1 MCQQNFGISNGSVL
15 HRLPLV
21 LSTISRMASTFDFA
35 AWPPKLSKE
44 QLEILTLLAKTYALS
59 TGHLYLPLVGQQP
72 TIPSTAIH
80 APFSLFPSPFPR
92 RLFEKAQR
100 IQKAYNI
107 LYARVTVDENFL
119 DNVMGAELGLGK
131 VDDFIGELWRGWK
144 QLREVGLVQ
153 VRPNHRR
160 IEYTS
165 EMRGLA
171 NSSGLVPLRLSPS
184 FMPRRRER
192 L

>member
-1 MCQQNFGISNGSVL
+1 MCQQNFGILFNGSVF

-21 LSTISRMASTFDFA
+21 LTTVSRMASTFDFA

-44 QLEILTLLAKTYALS
+44 QLEILTLHAKTYALS
-59 TGHLYLPLVGQQP
+59 TGLLYLPPVGQQS
-72 TIPSTAIH
+72 TIPSAAIH

-107 LYARVTVDENFL
+107 LYARVAMDENFL

-144 QLREVGLVQ
+144 QLREAELVQ
-153 VRPNHRR
+153 VRPYHRR
-160 IEYTS
+160 IEYIS
-165 EMRGLA
+165 EMCGPA

-184 FMPRRRER
+184 FTPG
-192 L
+192 